1 MGLKNLIIS
10 VFPSL
15 YINKHFTDLK
25 NADITNYKDYH
36 LEPELFLLSYFL
48 NRDESFVDV
57 GSNKGLYVFQAKT
70 IVEPERIFAFEPN
83 PTLASRLRSVFK
95 KVVVSEIAL
104 SSEKGNAIL
113 SIPFTNS
120 DPDDSLAKVTEKEVK
135 ANAFNFPVQ
144 LNTLDN
150 MSAELKMSKVGLIK
164 IDVEGNELKVLEGA
178 SNTLVKFRPN
188 LLVEIEERHHQL
200 QLHSLINEVCSHFNY
215 IAYYFSPSQNK
226 ICTYNAEMFKHQKIE
241 DFGTYQYINNFF
253 FVPSEKDPEI
263 FISRI
268 NSKIESTRK

>member
-10 VFPSL
+10 LFPSL

-25 NADITNYKDYH
+25 KADLHSYKKYN

-48 NRDESFVDV
+48 NRDESFIDV
-57 GSNKGLYVFQAKT
+57 GANKGLYVFQAST
-70 IVEPERIFAFEPN
+70 IAESERIFAFEPN
-83 PTLASRLRSVFK
+83 PNLASRLRSVFK
-95 KVVVSEIAL
+95 KVHVSEIAL
-104 SSEKGNAIL
+104 SSENGNAIL
-113 SIPFTNS
+113 SVPFTNS
-120 DPDDSLAKVTEKEVK
+120 DPDDSLAKVTEKEING
-135 ANAFNFPVQ
+135 NAFNFPVQ

-150 MSAELKMSKVGLIK
+150 VALELKMSKVGLIK

-178 SNTLVKFRPN
+178 SATLVKFRPH

-200 QLHSLINEVCSHFNY
+200 PLHSLINEVCSHFNY
-215 IAYYFSPSQNK
+215 IAYYFSSSQNK
-226 ICTYNAEMFKHQKIE
+226 ICTYHAESFNDQKIE

-253 FVPSEKDPEI
+253 FVPSERDPEI